1 MLKRLELRG
10 LALLS
15 DVAIELSP
23 GLNVF
28 TGETG
33 AGKSLVLTGLG
44 LLLGRPASPALVRS
58 GAEALEV
65 RAELDA
71 SMLDAGGALELAPAR
86 AVVTVSRIV
95 RPRGRSLS
103 FVDERAVRIER
114 IAESLRRSV
123 SVTGQGAAAAAR
135 GVAGAMLSLVDREAE
150 LDAAL
155 AAYTREY
162 DRLRALVTE
171 RESLA
176 RGFALEGFTLERLE
190 ELRAELSELAPSP
203 GEHERMLSRIEL
215 LGRAQHYLE
224 LSARI
229 ENALAGRDN
238 AIEDELRA
246 LLNAVR
252 RAPSL
257 AAVGEELEAALA
269 ALSRAGQ
276 AVTRFA
282 SELDA
287 APDELERL
295 EKRLATFERLAKVL
309 GGPSAE
315 LSHRAAELEQEVER
329 RRARETRRVELE
341 AALAAA
347 EARGFELARELHQ
360 KRARAAPGVEARV
373 SRELEAL
380 GLSGAR
386 LGLQLLELDALDA
399 RGASRLALSFS
410 ANPGE
415 PERPLER
422 VASGGERSRVLLAMA
437 CLGATRARTLA
448 FDEID
453 QGVGGHALEAL
464 AERLQRLG
472 SERQVLCITHQAV
485 VAARADAHFLVEKVS
500 EHGRTTTAVKKL
512 GAGARERELS
522 RMLAGGAAAPRAQA
536 LARRLLSN
544 AHRAA

>member
-15 DVAIELSP
+15 DVSIELSP

-28 TGETG
+28 TGESG
-33 AGKSLVLTGLG
+33 AGKSLVLAGLG

-58 GAEALEV
+58 GADALEV
-65 RAELDA
+65 RAELDV
-71 SMLDAGGALELAPAR
+71 SMLDADAVLELAPAR
-86 AVVTVSRIV
+86 AVIAVSRLV
-95 RPRGRSLS
+95 RARGRSLS
-103 FVDERAVRIER
+103 FVDDRAVRIEQL
-114 IAESLRRSV
+114 AELLRRSV

-150 LDAAL
+150 LDAEL
-155 AAYTREY
+155 AAYARVYACLRELVAEKEALTRG
-162 DRLRALVTE
+162 VT
-171 RESLA
+171 
-176 RGFALEGFTLERLE
+176 LEGFSLERLE
-190 ELRAELSELAPSP
+190 QLRAELSELAPSY
-203 GEHERMLSRIEL
+203 GEHERLTARIEL

-229 ENALAGRDN
+229 ESALSGREN

-246 LLNAVR
+246 LAASVR

-257 AAVGEELEAALA
+257 AAVGDELEAALA

-295 EKRLATFERLAKVL
+295 EKRLSTLERLSKLL
-309 GGPSAE
+309 GCSPAE
-315 LSHRAAELEQEVER
+315 LPQRGVELEQETER
-329 RRARETRRVELE
+329 RRAREARRVELE
-341 AALAAA
+341 AAFAATEAQGFSLAGELHRKRA
-347 EARGFELARELHQ
+347 EAIPA
-360 KRARAAPGVEARV
+360 VEARV
-373 SRELEAL
+373 RRELDVL
-380 GLSGAR
+380 GLAGAR
-386 LGLQLLELDALDA
+386 LGLQLVELDALDA
-399 RGASRLALSFS
+399 RGASRLALGFS

-437 CLGATRARTLA
+437 CLGATRARTLS

-472 SERQVLCITHQAV
+472 RERQVLCITHQAV

-500 EHGRTTTAVKKL
+500 ENGRTTTRVKRL

-522 RMLAGGAAAPRAQA
+522 RMLAFGAAAPGAQA

>member
-15 DVAIELSP
+15 DVSIELSP

-33 AGKSLVLTGLG
+33 AGKSLVLAGLG

-58 GAEALEV
+58 GAHALEV

-71 SMLDAGGALELAPAR
+71 SMLDAEAALELAPSR
-86 AVVTVSRIV
+86 PVVTLSRVV
-95 RPRGRSLS
+95 RAKGRSLS
-103 FVDERAVRIER
+103 FVDDRAVRLEQV
-114 IAESLRRSV
+114 AESLRRSV

-135 GVAGAMLSLVDREAE
+135 GVAGAMLALVDREAE

-155 AAYTREY
+155 AAYARVYGSLRE
-162 DRLRALVTE
+162 LVAE
-171 RESLA
+171 KEALA
-176 RGFALEGFTLERLE
+176 RGLTLEGFSLERLE
-190 ELRAELSELAPSP
+190 ELRAELNELAPGH
-203 GEHERMLSRIEL
+203 GEHERLTARIEL

-229 ENALAGRDN
+229 ENALSGREN
-238 AIEDELRA
+238 AIEDELRTLA
-246 LLNAVR
+246 AAVR

-257 AAVGEELEAALA
+257 AAIGEELESALA

-295 EKRLATFERLAKVL
+295 EKRLSTLERLSKLLGASPAVL
-309 GGPSAE
+309 
-315 LSHRAAELEQEVER
+315 LQRAAELEQELER
-329 RRARETRRVELE
+329 RRAREARRVELE
-341 AALAAA
+341 AALAAT
-347 EARGFELARELHQ
+347 EARGFELAHDLHR
-360 KRARAAPGVEARV
+360 KRARAIPGVETRV
-373 SRELEAL
+373 QQELEVL
-380 GLSGAR
+380 GLAGAR
-386 LGLQLLELDALDA
+386 LGLKLVELEALDA
-399 RGASRLALSFS
+399 RGASRLALGFS

-472 SERQVLCITHQAV
+472 GERQVLCITHQAV
-485 VAARADAHFLVEKVS
+485 VAARADAHFLVEKLI
-500 EHGRTTTAVKKL
+500 ENGRTTTAVKKL
-512 GAGARERELS
+512 GPGARERELS
-522 RMLAGGAAAPRAQA
+522 RMLAGGVAAPRAQA

>member
-15 DVAIELSP
+15 DVSIELSP

-33 AGKSLVLTGLG
+33 AGKSLVLAGLG

-58 GAEALEV
+58 GEDALSV

-71 SMLDAGGALELAPAR
+71 SSLDCDGMDIEPVRG
-86 AVVTVSRIV
+86 VITVSRVV
-95 RPRGRSLS
+95 RARGRSLS
-103 FVDERAVRIER
+103 FVDGRAVRVEHM
-114 IAESLRRSV
+114 AEMLRRAI

-135 GVAGAMLSLVDREAE
+135 GVASAMLSLVDREAE
-150 LDAAL
+150 LDGAL
-155 AAYTREY
+155 ATYAGVFGSLRE
-162 DRLRALVTE
+162 LFGE
-171 RESLA
+171 REALA
-176 RGFALEGFTLERLE
+176 RGLTLEGFTLPRLE
-190 ELRAELSELAPSP
+190 ELRAELLELGPSF
-203 GEHERMLSRIEL
+203 GEHERLNGRIEL
-215 LGRAQHYLE
+215 LSRAQHYLE

-229 ENALAGRDN
+229 ENALSGREN
-238 AIEDELRA
+238 SIEDELCA
-246 LLNAVR
+246 LAMAAR

-257 AAVGEELEAALA
+257 AAVAEELDAALT

-276 AVTRFA
+276 AVVRFA

-295 EKRLATFERLAKVL
+295 EKRLSTFERLSRVL
-309 GGPSAE
+309 GCAPAE
-315 LSHRAAELEQEVER
+315 LSQRASELEQEVER
-329 RRARETRRVELE
+329 RRAREARRAELE
-341 AALAAA
+341 AAVAAT
-347 EARGFELARELHQ
+347 EARGFELARALHRE
-360 KRARAAPGVEARV
+360 RARAIPGVEARV
-373 SRELEAL
+373 RRELEVL
-380 GLSGAR
+380 GLAGAR
-386 LGLQLLELDALDA
+386 LRLQLIELDALDA

-472 SERQVLCITHQAV
+472 RERQVLCITHQAV
-485 VAARADAHFLVEKVS
+485 VAARADAHFLVEKIS
-500 EHGRTTTAVKKL
+500 EHGRTTTAVKRL
-512 GAGARERELS
+512 ATGARERELS

>member
-1 MLKRLELRG
+1 MLRRLELRG

-15 DVAIELSP
+15 DVSIELSP

-33 AGKSLVLTGLG
+33 AGKSLVLAGLG
-44 LLLGRPASPALVRS
+44 LLLGRPASPGLVRS

-71 SMLDAGGALELAPAR
+71 AALDMAVERDPAR
-86 AVVTVSRIV
+86 AGITVSRVV
-95 RPRGRSLS
+95 RARGRSLS
-103 FVDERAVRIER
+103 FVDDRAVRVEQL
-114 IAESLRRSV
+114 AELLRRSV
-123 SVTGQGAAAAAR
+123 SVTSQGAAAAAR
-135 GVAGAMLSLVDREAE
+135 GVASAMLSLLDREAE
-150 LDAAL
+150 LEPAL
-155 AAYTREY
+155 ATYAGVYGKLRELSAEK
-162 DRLRALVTE
+162 DA
-171 RESLA
+171 LA
-176 RGFALEGFTLERLE
+176 RGLGLEGFTLERLE
-190 ELRAELSELAPSP
+190 ELREELVELAP
-203 GEHERMLSRIEL
+203 GFAEHERLSARIEL

-229 ENALAGRDN
+229 ENTLSGRDN
-238 AIEDELRA
+238 SVEDELRA
-246 LLNAVR
+246 LAAAVR

-257 AAVGEELEAALA
+257 ASVGEELDAALG
-269 ALSRAGQ
+269 ALGRAGQ
-276 AVTRFA
+276 AVAKFA

-295 EKRLATFERLAKVL
+295 EKRLSTLERLARVL
-309 GGPSAE
+309 GSEPAE
-315 LSHRAAELEQEVER
+315 LPQRALELEQEVER
-329 RRARETRRVELE
+329 RRAREARRAELE
-341 AALAAA
+341 AALAAT
-347 EARGFELARELHQ
+347 EARGFELARELHRE
-360 KRARAAPGVEARV
+360 RARAVPGVEARV
-373 SRELEAL
+373 RRELEAL
-380 GLSGAR
+380 GLAGAR
-386 LGLQLLELDALDA
+386 LGLQLIELDALDA

-415 PERPLER
+415 PERALER

-472 SERQVLCITHQAV
+472 GERQVLCITHQAV
-485 VAARADAHFLVEKVS
+485 VAARADAHFLVEKIS
-500 EHGRTTTAVKKL
+500 EHGRTRTAVKKL
-512 GAGARERELS
+512 GPGARERELS
-522 RMLAGGAAAPRAQA
+522 RMLAGGVAAPRAQA

>member
-1 MLKRLELRG
+1 MLRRLELRG

-15 DVAIELSP
+15 DVSIELSP

-33 AGKSLVLTGLG
+33 AGKSLVLAGLG
-44 LLLGRPASPALVRS
+44 LLLGRPASPGLVRS

-71 SMLDAGGALELAPAR
+71 AALDMAVERDPVRAG
-86 AVVTVSRIV
+86 VTVSRVV
-95 RPRGRSLS
+95 RARGRSLS
-103 FVDERAVRIER
+103 FVDDRAVRVEQL
-114 IAESLRRSV
+114 AELLRRSV
-123 SVTGQGAAAAAR
+123 SVTSQGAAAAAR
-135 GVAGAMLSLVDREAE
+135 GVASAMLSLLDREAE
-150 LDAAL
+150 LEPAL
-155 AAYTREY
+155 ATYAGVYGKLRELSAEK
-162 DRLRALVTE
+162 DA
-171 RESLA
+171 LA
-176 RGFALEGFTLERLE
+176 RGLVLEGFTLERLE
-190 ELRAELSELAPSP
+190 ELREELVELAP
-203 GEHERMLSRIEL
+203 GFAEHERLSARIEL

-229 ENALAGRDN
+229 ENTLSGRDN
-238 AIEDELRA
+238 SVEDELRA
-246 LLNAVR
+246 LAAAVR

-257 AAVGEELEAALA
+257 ASVGEELDAALG
-269 ALSRAGQ
+269 ALGRAGQ
-276 AVTRFA
+276 AVAKFA

-295 EKRLATFERLAKVL
+295 EKRLSTLERLARVL
-309 GGPSAE
+309 GSEPAE
-315 LSHRAAELEQEVER
+315 LPQRALELEQEVER
-329 RRARETRRVELE
+329 RRAREARRAELE
-341 AALAAA
+341 AALAAT
-347 EARGFELARELHQ
+347 EARGFELARELHRE
-360 KRARAAPGVEARV
+360 RARAVPGVEARV
-373 SRELEAL
+373 RRELEAL
-380 GLSGAR
+380 GLAGAR
-386 LGLQLLELDALDA
+386 LGLQLIELDALDA

-415 PERPLER
+415 PERALER

-472 SERQVLCITHQAV
+472 GERQVLCITHQAV
-485 VAARADAHFLVEKVS
+485 VAARADAHFLVEKIS
-500 EHGRTTTAVKKL
+500 EHGRTRTAVKKL
-512 GAGARERELS
+512 GPGARERELS
-522 RMLAGGAAAPRAQA
+522 RMLAGGVAAPRAQA

>member
-1 MLKRLELRG
+1 MLRRLELRG

-15 DVAIELSP
+15 DVSIELSP

-33 AGKSLVLTGLG
+33 AGKSLVLAGLG
-44 LLLGRPASPALVRS
+44 LLLGRPASPGLVRS

-71 SMLDAGGALELAPAR
+71 AALDMAVEREPVRAG
-86 AVVTVSRIV
+86 VTVSRVV
-95 RPRGRSLS
+95 RARGRSLS
-103 FVDERAVRIER
+103 FVDDRAVRVEQL
-114 IAESLRRSV
+114 AELLRRSV
-123 SVTGQGAAAAAR
+123 SVTSQGAAAAAR
-135 GVAGAMLSLVDREAE
+135 GVASAMLSLLDREAE
-150 LDAAL
+150 LEPAL
-155 AAYTREY
+155 ATYAGVYGKLRELSAEK
-162 DRLRALVTE
+162 DA
-171 RESLA
+171 LA
-176 RGFALEGFTLERLE
+176 RGLVLEGFTLERLE
-190 ELRAELSELAPSP
+190 ELREELVELAP
-203 GEHERMLSRIEL
+203 GFAEHERLSARIEL

-229 ENALAGRDN
+229 ENTLSGRDN
-238 AIEDELRA
+238 SVEDELRA
-246 LLNAVR
+246 LAAAVR

-257 AAVGEELEAALA
+257 ASVGEELDAALG
-269 ALSRAGQ
+269 ALGRAGQ
-276 AVTRFA
+276 AVAKFA

-295 EKRLATFERLAKVL
+295 EKRLSTLERLARVL
-309 GGPSAE
+309 GSEPAE
-315 LSHRAAELEQEVER
+315 LPQRALELEQEVER
-329 RRARETRRVELE
+329 RRAREARRAELE
-341 AALAAA
+341 AALAAT
-347 EARGFELARELHQ
+347 EARGFELARELHRE
-360 KRARAAPGVEARV
+360 RARAVPGVEARV
-373 SRELEAL
+373 RRELEAL
-380 GLSGAR
+380 GLAGAR
-386 LGLQLLELDALDA
+386 LGLQLIELDALDA

-415 PERPLER
+415 PERALER

-472 SERQVLCITHQAV
+472 GERQVLCITHQAV
-485 VAARADAHFLVEKVS
+485 VAARADAHFLVEKIS
-500 EHGRTTTAVKKL
+500 EHGRTRTAVKKL
-512 GAGARERELS
+512 GPGARERELS
-522 RMLAGGAAAPRAQA
+522 RMLAGGVAAPRAQA